1 VWVAVVEAILKKYE
15 RKDGPEETETS
26 GLNAAGLGIE
36 LVAMK
41 QAHGKLLQKI

>member
-1 VWVAVVEAILKKYE
+1 MAKAILKKYE
-15 RKDGPEETETS
+15 HKAGHEETETS
-26 GLNAAGLGIE
+26 GLDAAGLGIE